1 MILMNH
7 GCVMRQETVQNLN
20 LRYRN
25 PEFTSFENF
34 LSIMPHNL
42 CGEIF
47 WILIK
52 GKEQLLIK
60 IEPPVQALPPTKFEI
75 EIEFLEYLN
84 DTYWSHLTEEELEEY
99 HSLYKEEN
107 PLEYLSFFEWFKMR
121 EMYSNATFDLFAE
134 YFNGDWRKGQEIHK
148 VVITKRLYQI
158 SPDLTQAWFSN
169 SNFYKIKA
177 LAVFK
182 KYTIYCNM
190 A

>member
-60 IEPPVQALPPTKFEI
+60 IEPPVQAQPDTNFG
-75 EIEFLEYLN
+75 FLDWLENKYR
-84 DTYWSHLTEEELEEY
+84 LTEEELEKY
-99 HSLYKEEN
+99 QEEQM
-107 PLEYLSFFEWFKMR
+107 LQFLSWFEWFKMR
-121 EMYSNATFDLFAE
+121 EMYSNATFDIYAE